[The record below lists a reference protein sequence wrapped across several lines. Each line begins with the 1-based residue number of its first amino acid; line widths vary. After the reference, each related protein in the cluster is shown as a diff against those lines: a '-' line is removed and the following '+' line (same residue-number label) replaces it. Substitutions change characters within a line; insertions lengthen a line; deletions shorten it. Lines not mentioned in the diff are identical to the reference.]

1 MKRKPTLQDTME
13 ANAKAMRGLC
23 ALGGKQMPPELE
35 APDRKPVKPRA
46 APKPSEIP
54 LEHDEQRAFVKW
66 FRTQYPTVLIF
77 AVPNAAMRDYKLA
90 AYLRSE
96 GMTAG
101 VPDLHIPEWK
111 TVIEMKRLKGSA
123 TSTEQHWFATYY
135 KRIGWT
141 HFFAYGFDDARNK
154 ILVVNSRRC
163 KQPVSFGE

>member
-1 MKRKPTLQDTME
+1 MKYKKPTLNETIR
-13 ANAKAMRGLC
+13 ANEKALRGLC
-23 ALGGKQMPPELE
+23 MLGGKPMPEGFDTPAKEVKTR
-35 APDRKPVKPRA
+35 APA
-46 APKPSEIP
+46 KPSEVP

>member
-23 ALGGKQMPPELE
+23 ALGGKQMPAELE
-35 APDRKPVKPRA
+35 APVREAKKPRA
-46 APKPSEIP
+46 APTPSEIP

>member
-1 MKRKPTLQDTME
+1 VKRKPTLQDTME

-46 APKPSEIP
+46 APKPSEVP

-66 FRTQYPTVLIF
+66 FHAQFPTVLIF

-96 GMTAG
+96 GMFAG
-101 VPDLHIPEWK
+101 IPDLHIPEWR
-111 TVIEMKRLKGSA
+111 TVIEMKRQKGSTVSA
-123 TSTEQHWFATYY
+123 EQYWCEKYY
-135 KRIGWT
+135 KRIGWD
-141 HFFAYGFDDARNK
+141 HFFCYGFDDAKQK
-154 ILVVNSRRC
+154 ILGI
-163 KQPVSFGE
+163 VSNQ

>member
-35 APDRKPVKPRA
+35 APVRVAKKPRA
-46 APKPSEIP
+46 APTPSEIP

-66 FRTQYPTVLIF
+66 FRAQYPTVLIF

-90 AYLRSE
+90 AYLRAE
-96 GMTAG
+96 GMFAG
-101 VPDLHIPEWK
+101 IPDLHIPEWRV
-111 TVIEMKRLKGSA
+111 VIEMKRQKNST
-123 TSTEQHWFATYY
+123 TSTEQFWCEAYY

-141 HFFAYGFDDARNK
+141 HFFGYGFEDARQK
-154 ILVVNSRRC
+154 ILT
-163 KQPVSFGE
+163 VSNP

>member
-1 MKRKPTLQDTME
+1 MKRKLTLQDTME
-13 ANAKAMRGLC
+13 ANA
-23 ALGGKQMPPELE
+23 GGNRFYAAAYGKPMPPELE
-35 APDRKPVKPRA
+35 APVREAKKPRA
-46 APKPSEIP
+46 APKPSDIP

>member
-1 MKRKPTLQDTME
+1 MKPKRPTLQDTME

-35 APDRKPVKPRA
+35 APDRVAKKPRA
-46 APKPSEIP
+46 APTPSEIP

-66 FRTQYPTVLIF
+66 FHAQYPTVLIF

-96 GMTAG
+96 GMFAG
-101 VPDLHIPEWK
+101 IPDLHIPEWR
-111 TVIEMKRLKGSA
+111 TVIEMKRQKNST
-123 TSTEQHWFATYY
+123 TSTEQFWCEAYY

-141 HFFAYGFDDARNK
+141 HFFAYGFDDARK
-154 ILVVNSRRC
+154 KVLT
-163 KQPVSFGE
+163 VSNP